1 MANRTFK
8 LEMLESFS
16 GGLNLR
22 ADQFNLGAD
31 ESPDML
37 NVTVD
42 PRGGIAMRKGVN
54 RRNPTAL
61 GADVKGMWG
70 FHTDS
75 GTNQLMVNYGT
86 AVAHSASG
94 NFTALTNIAARTSGS
109 RVYGV
114 TFNNVAYGVSYDK
127 ASFKWDGSTDADLGT
142 TWDSAGN
149 MPQAQYITSW
159 NNFVWL
165 GGTYEGSASKYRVR
179 WSNIN
184 TAETW
189 TADDY
194 VDVGKG
200 EEGDYITGLVPAGD
214 RLLVFKSNSVHQ
226 IFGWDSDSFQLTT
239 LTQRIG
245 SVPLS
250 SPVST
255 PYGVFFWNAHDGL
268 YLYDGERF
276 TWLFSRMQ
284 PAIDDGRIGFTNPP
298 QLTWGNNK
306 LYVSVDWVLGGSAT
320 VRRTLVYDPSLGQ
333 QGAWTLSDISA
344 GPLYTFRPPNGD
356 PVVVAGAVAQS
367 SATVDAPV
375 VITGSVVH
383 VDDEDDRVVDTYQ
396 YDAAASPA
404 ADVDL
409 HIASHFRTPWVEGKN
424 AIVNKRWGKPRMIT
438 LARSSITLGVLV
450 YKDYDTAQAA
460 KTFDVEVTGRTS
472 SSLWGT
478 DDSDFDCKWD
488 VEAVGSE
495 YLAVW
500 AADAEA
506 TVADIKR
513 LPTLGTAKAVSMRIN
528 GPTVTNNSWE
538 VNALAFTYTPRRLR

>member
-1 MANRTFK
+1 MPSTFK
-8 LEMLESFS
+8 VETLESFS

-22 ADQFNLGAD
+22 ADQFNLGGT
-31 ESPDML
+31 ESPDLL

-54 RRNPTAL
+54 RRNTTAL

-70 FHTDS
+70 FHTDT

-86 AVAHSASG
+86 AVAQSASG
-94 NFTALTNIAARTSGS
+94 NFTALTNITARTAGS

-127 ASFKWDGSTDADLGT
+127 PSFKWDGSTDADLGT
-142 TWDSAGN
+142 TLGSAGN
-149 MPQAQYITSW
+149 MPKAQYIAVW

-165 GGTYEGSASKYRVR
+165 GATYEGAATKYRVR
-179 WSNIN
+179 WSNID

-189 TADDY
+189 TASDY
-194 VDVGKG
+194 VDVNKG
-200 EEGDYITGLVPAGD
+200 EAGDYITGLVPHGD
-214 RLLVFKSNSVHQ
+214 RLLVFKTNSIYA
-226 IFGWDSDSFQLTT
+226 IFGFDSDSFQVTT

-250 SPVST
+250 SPIST
-255 PYGVFFWNAHDGL
+255 PYGVFFWNSHDGI

-276 TWLFSRMQ
+276 TWLFSRLQ

-306 LYVSVDWVLGGSAT
+306 LYVSVDWVLGGSTT

-344 GPLYTFRPPNGD
+344 GPLHTLRPPNGD

-367 SATVDAPV
+367 SATAGAPV

-383 VDDEDDRVVDTYQ
+383 VDDEDDRVVDTYE
-396 YDAAASPA
+396 YDSG

-424 AIVNKRWGKPRMIT
+424 AIVKKRWGKPRMIT
-438 LARSSITLGVLV
+438 LARSSITLGVQV
-450 YKDYDTAQAA
+450 YKDYDTAQAS
-460 KTFDVEVTGRTS
+460 KRFDVEIAGRTS
-472 SSLWGT
+472 SAVWGVNDADLDWVFET
-478 DDSDFDCKWD
+478 GEIGAS
-488 VEAVGSE
+488 VG
-495 YLAVW
+495 YW
-500 AADAEA
+500 AADAESM
-506 TVADIKR
+506 VADIKR
-513 LPTLGTAKAVSMRIN
+513 LPTLGTAKAVSMRID

-538 VNALAFTYTPRRLR
+538 VNALAFTYTPRRMR